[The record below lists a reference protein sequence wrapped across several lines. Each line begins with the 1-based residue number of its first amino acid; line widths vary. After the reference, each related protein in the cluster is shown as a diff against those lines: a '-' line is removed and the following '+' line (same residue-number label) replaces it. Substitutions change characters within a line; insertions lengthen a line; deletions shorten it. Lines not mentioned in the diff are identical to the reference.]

1 MKIKVSR
8 VSAKQITGQ
17 YGPTTKYN
25 ILNEYDNQWYSC
37 FEKRGYTDRLG
48 TGYEFEAD
56 VQTKTGNDGKVY
68 NNIMWPKN
76 PQGGGPAPV
85 VPGQTLAQLTEI
97 LNRIASLEKGQN
109 TILSILESTIPEPGR
124 PIPGPQEPGLPTGE
138 DTGIPEEPNEEDNL
152 PF

>member
-1 MKIKVSR
+1 MKIKVAR
-8 VSAKQITGQ
+8 VSAKQIIGQ
-17 YGPTTKYN
+17 YGPTTKFN

-37 FEKRGYTDRLG
+37 FEKKGYTDRLG

-56 VQTKTGNDGKVY
+56 VQTKVGNDGKTY

-85 VPGQTLAQLTEI
+85 HQGQTLAQLTEI
-97 LNRIASLEKGQN
+97 LNRIAAIEKNQN
-109 TILSILESTIPEPGR
+109 VILSILESTLPEPGR
-124 PIPGPQEPGLPTGE
+124 PLPGKLEPGLPTEE
-138 DTGIPEEPNEEDNL
+138 DTGIPDEPEDDNL